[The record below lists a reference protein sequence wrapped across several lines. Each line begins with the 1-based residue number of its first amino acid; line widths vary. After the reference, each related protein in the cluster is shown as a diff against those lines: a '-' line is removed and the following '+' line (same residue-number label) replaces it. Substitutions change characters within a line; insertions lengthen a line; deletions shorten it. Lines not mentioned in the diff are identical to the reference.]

1 VEEGKG
7 EREEEGEGIE
17 GGEGVE
23 EGKGEREEEGEGIEG
38 RGRRGAEGRKL
49 WSMTRETCILTL
61 GCLPSKRPVL
71 F

>member
-1 VEEGKG
+1 
-7 EREEEGEGIE
+7 
-17 GGEGVE
+17 VE